1 MDSVLNK
8 KHVAGILQFLAGKG
22 TAKRNEMLEVVPS
35 NAYLDKILP
44 ELEQAGL
51 ISIETKIMGRKIIF
65 ISITPKGRAVA
76 EQLRNAEEAVQ
87 GEMVIEIS
95 NKELND
101 WTEKFKEAT
110 KGMSLLYRVN
120 VFQDHITIKED
131 KDGGSR
137 VISIYVKV
145 NGHNIKR
152 LWCDLD
158 ESFECIHA
166 GYAWTLAKVQEMY
179 ANNIMSG
186 GVSGK

>member
-1 MDSVLNK
+1 MK
-8 KHVAGILQFLAGKG
+8 F
-22 TAKRNEMLEVVPS
+22 EFPS
-35 NAYLDKILP
+35 DASSKIL
-44 ELEQAGL
+44 LFLLKNGVVKKTDL
-51 ISIETKIMGRKIIF
+51 LSISTMHTVEKTLLDLNTNGFIEVKEEFIGRRTYKI
-65 ISITPKGRAVA
+65 SLTSKGHAVA
-76 EQLRNAEEAVQ
+76 EQLKKAEEAAK
-87 GEMVIEIS
+87 GENVIEIS